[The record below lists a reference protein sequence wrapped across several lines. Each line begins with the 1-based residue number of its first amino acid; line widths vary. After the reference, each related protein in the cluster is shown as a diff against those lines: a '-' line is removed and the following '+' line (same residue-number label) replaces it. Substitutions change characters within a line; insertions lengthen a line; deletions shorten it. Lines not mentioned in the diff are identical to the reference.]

1 MPAKKKPLNARQAKN
16 AKQARKKV
24 SEPLA
29 SRLLN
34 FPIAFSLGMLDFAEE
49 QLSDFF
55 GELTKRGE
63 KTQKAGQ
70 KYIKKLMKR
79 GSEQS
84 KKAPAKVEKKVEKE
98 REEWI
103 LRALHRLNIPTR
115 DDIAALDKRVDS
127 LLKKVA

>member
-1 MPAKKKPLNARQAKN
+1 MPAKKPLNARQAKN
-16 AKQARKKV
+16 AKPTKKKD

-29 SRLLN
+29 SRLLSL
-34 FPIAFSLGMLDFAEE
+34 PIVFSLGMLDYAEE

-79 GSEQS
+79 GSEQT
-84 KKAPAKVEKKVEKE
+84 KKAAPQKTLKKVEKE

-127 LLKKVA
+127 LLRKVA

>member
-1 MPAKKKPLNARQAKN
+1 MPARKPLKTRQARN
-16 AKQARKKV
+16 AKQAKKKEA
-24 SEPLA
+24 EPLT

-34 FPIAFSLGMLDFAEE
+34 LPIVFSLGMLDFAGE

-70 KYIKKLMKR
+70 KYVKKLMKR
-79 GSEQS
+79 GSEQT
-84 KKAPAKVEKKVEKE
+84 KKAAPEKTLKKMEKE

-103 LRALHRLNIPTR
+103 SRALHRLNIPTR
-115 DDIAALDKRVDS
+115 DDITALDKRVDS
-127 LLKKVA
+127 LLRKVA